1 MGIPVC
7 GQASTEREEPDGA
20 VESGR
25 DSGKYFAGAY
35 EAGSGGRGHERCGP
49 GTGNDGGGMIS
60 PFDKLFL
67 DNKLFL
73 DRGFGDGASSSF
85 GSHVGEFDDLRHF
98 HFVE

>member
-1 MGIPVC
+1 
-7 GQASTEREEPDGA
+7 
-20 VESGR
+20 
-25 DSGKYFAGAY
+25 
-35 EAGSGGRGHERCGP
+35 
-49 GTGNDGGGMIS
+49 MIS
-60 PFDKLFL
+60 PFDKLIL